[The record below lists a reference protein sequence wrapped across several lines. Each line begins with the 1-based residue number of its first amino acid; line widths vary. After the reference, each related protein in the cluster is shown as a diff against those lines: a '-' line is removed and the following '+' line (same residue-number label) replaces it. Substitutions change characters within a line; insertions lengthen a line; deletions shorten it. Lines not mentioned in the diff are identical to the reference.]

1 MFFRP
6 EIKEFTKNTLILTL
20 FLTLVLNLS
29 WGYLAPYLGI
39 KASASND
46 TNFSQLNTTYLG
58 NIATAVSLNVGL
70 KEQET
75 AKSGINL
82 SNDIISI
89 AEVLASPKE
98 GEKRLIGN
106 NMIAIQSYVNVLKT
120 DIVALL
126 DQATDR
132 TVTLDEHIEIL
143 KSYYTKTA
151 DRLLIIN
158 DQITELN
165 NLLKSTAETTTAA
178 KTTMEEKYKAFDY
191 SGVDTVIN
199 DYVIA
204 KNSENRAKVYL
215 VYLQRFERAY
225 GILQSQ
231 NKILLDTLI
240 NNREALIKR
249 STVVIPDSGSDLLKK
264 MGLIQTEEES
274 KSTQT
279 LE

>member
-29 WGYLAPYLGI
+29 WGYIAPYLGL

-98 GEKRLIGN
+98 WEKRLIGN

-215 VYLQRFERAY
+215 VYLQRFQRAY

>member
-29 WGYLAPYLGI
+29 WGYIAPYLGL

-98 GEKRLIGN
+98 
-106 NMIAIQSYVNVLKT
+106 
-120 DIVALL
+120 
-126 DQATDR
+126 
-132 TVTLDEHIEIL
+132 
-143 KSYYTKTA
+143 
-151 DRLLIIN
+151 
-158 DQITELN
+158 
-165 NLLKSTAETTTAA
+165 
-178 KTTMEEKYKAFDY
+178 
-191 SGVDTVIN
+191 
-199 DYVIA
+199 
-204 KNSENRAKVYL
+204 
-215 VYLQRFERAY
+215 
-225 GILQSQ
+225 
-231 NKILLDTLI
+231 
-240 NNREALIKR
+240 
-249 STVVIPDSGSDLLKK
+249 
-264 MGLIQTEEES
+264 
-274 KSTQT
+274 
-279 LE
+279 

>member
-98 GEKRLIGN
+98 WEKRLIGN

>member
-20 FLTLVLNLS
+20 FFTLILHLS
-29 WGYLAPYLGI
+29 WGYVAPYLGLG
-39 KASASND
+39 ANASND

-98 GEKRLIGN
+98 WEKRLIGN

-151 DRLLIIN
+151 DRLLLIN

-165 NLLKSTAETTTAA
+165 NLLQSTADTTTAA
-178 KTTMEEKYKAFDY
+178 KTIMEEKYKAFDY

-215 VYLQRFERAY
+215 VYLQRFQRAY
-225 GILQSQ
+225 GILQGQ
-231 NKILLDTLI
+231 NRILLDTLI
-240 NNREALIKR
+240 NNRESLIKH

-264 MGLIQTEEES
+264 MGLIQTEAES
-274 KSTQT
+274 KSAQT
-279 LE
+279 IE